1 MACVDRIL
9 RGIVTRS
16 RPEDVFVIRIDNWFD
31 HKWLTFSG
39 KGIVFFDFGGLASRD
54 DVALDEFHMEQATF
68 PPFNFKRVRSQ
79 VYFCRTAKGY
89 YEEQPPAH
97 LIHRAEKG
105 HGARNLTRR
114 VAEFARSAVF
124 LWFTSETAENG
135 RGSVMVY
142 AVCEGNVLAWF
153 ASFQR
158 GQEWQLLRVKGA
170 SRDEVTGLLQP
181 CQDQH

>member
-1 MACVDRIL
+1 
-9 RGIVTRS
+9 
-16 RPEDVFVIRIDNWFD
+16 
-31 HKWLTFSG
+31 
-39 KGIVFFDFGGLASRD
+39 
-54 DVALDEFHMEQATF
+54 
-68 PPFNFKRVRSQ
+68 
-79 VYFCRTAKGY
+79 
-89 YEEQPPAH
+89 
-97 LIHRAEKG
+97 
-105 HGARNLTRR
+105 
-114 VAEFARSAVF
+114 VF